1 TTSKVLLARSV
12 WPAKPGESWSRS
24 ASESVWR
31 AASALWGW
39 TSPRCFRRLMRRL
52 PPCFRPSVM
61 GLFRHWPPRW
71 CSNSTGARRVLSL
84 RGVSKSFGQTPAV
97 RDVDLDFAPHTTT
110 VLIGA
115 SGCGKSTL
123 LRLALGLVTP
133 DRGSVHLDGERLD
146 AESAPALRRRMG
158 YVIQDGGLF
167 PHLDARR
174 NVSLMARYL
183 GWEGER
189 TRQRVQDLA
198 RLARFPESAL
208 DRFPVQLSGGQRQRV
223 GLMRALLLDPEVL
236 LLDEPLAALDPLVRA
251 ELQDALRE
259 IFRDLGKTVVL
270 VTHDLAEA
278 AFFGD
283 RIVLLRDGSVE
294 QSGTLRDLVEAPA
307 DEYVSRFVRA

>member
-1 TTSKVLLARSV
+1 
-12 WPAKPGESWSRS
+12 
-24 ASESVWR
+24 
-31 AASALWGW
+31 
-39 TSPRCFRRLMRRL
+39 M
-52 PPCFRPSVM
+52 
-61 GLFRHWPPRW
+61 
-71 CSNSTGARRVLSL
+71 LSL
-84 RGVSKSFGQTPAV
+84 RGVSKSFGQTQAV
-97 RDVDLDFAPHTTT
+97 RNVDLDFAPCTTT

-123 LRLALGLVTP
+123 LRLALGLVAP
-133 DRGSVHLDGERLD
+133 DQGSVELDGEGVD
-146 AESAPALRRRMG
+146 ARSAPALRRRMG

-174 NVSLMARYL
+174 NVGLMARYL
-183 GWEGER
+183 RWEAER
-189 TRQRVQDLA
+189 TEQRVLELS
-198 RLARFPESAL
+198 RLTRFPETAL

-259 IFRDLGKTVVL
+259 IFRALGKTVVL

-283 RIVLLRDGSVE
+283 RIVLLRDGRVE
-294 QSGTLRDLVEAPA
+294 QSGTIRDLVEAPA
-307 DEYVSRFVRA
+307 DEYVRRFVRAHRTFQVNGAGARREA

>member
-1 TTSKVLLARSV
+1 
-12 WPAKPGESWSRS
+12 
-24 ASESVWR
+24 
-31 AASALWGW
+31 
-39 TSPRCFRRLMRRL
+39 
-52 PPCFRPSVM
+52 
-61 GLFRHWPPRW
+61 
-71 CSNSTGARRVLSL
+71 VLSL
-84 RGVSKSFGQTPAV
+84 RGVSKTFGMTPAV
-97 RDVDLDFAPHTTT
+97 RGIDLDFSPHTTT

-133 DRGSVHLDGERLD
+133 DRGSVHLDGERVD
-146 AESAPALRRRMG
+146 AQSAPALRRRMG

-167 PHLDARR
+167 PHLDARS
-174 NVSLMARYL
+174 NVGLMARYL
-183 GWEGER
+183 RWEGER
-189 TRQRVQDLA
+189 TRARVLELA
-198 RLARFPESAL
+198 RLTRFPEDAL

-278 AFFGD
+278 GFFSD
-283 RIVLLRDGSVE
+283 RIVLLRDGAVV
-294 QSGTLRDLVEAPA
+294 QSGTLQDLVEAPA
-307 DEYVSRFVRA
+307 DEYVGRFVRAQRTLHATGVEAGR

>member
-1 TTSKVLLARSV
+1 
-12 WPAKPGESWSRS
+12 
-24 ASESVWR
+24 
-31 AASALWGW
+31 
-39 TSPRCFRRLMRRL
+39 
-52 PPCFRPSVM
+52 
-61 GLFRHWPPRW
+61 
-71 CSNSTGARRVLSL
+71 VLSL

-97 RDVDLDFAPHTTT
+97 RGVDLDFAPHTTT

-146 AESAPALRRRMG
+146 AQSAPALRRRMG

-167 PHLDARR
+167 PHLDARH

-183 GWEGER
+183 RWEVER
-189 TRQRVQDLA
+189 TRQRVLDLA
-198 RLARFPESAL
+198 RLTRFPESAL

-294 QSGTLRDLVEAPA
+294 QSGTLRDLLEAPT
-307 DEYVSRFVRA
+307 DEYVSRFVRAQRTLHVVGAEAAR

>member
-1 TTSKVLLARSV
+1 
-12 WPAKPGESWSRS
+12 
-24 ASESVWR
+24 
-31 AASALWGW
+31 
-39 TSPRCFRRLMRRL
+39 
-52 PPCFRPSVM
+52 
-61 GLFRHWPPRW
+61 
-71 CSNSTGARRVLSL
+71 VLSL
-84 RGVSKSFGQTPAV
+84 RSVSKTFGQTPAV
-97 RDVDLDFAPHTTT
+97 RDVDLDFKPHTTT

-133 DRGSVHLDGERLD
+133 DRGSVLLDEELLD
-146 AESAPALRRRMG
+146 AKSAPLLRRRMG

-167 PHLDARR
+167 PHLDARS
-174 NVSLMARYL
+174 NVGLMAGYL
-183 GWEGER
+183 RWEGER
-189 TRQRVQDLA
+189 TKRRILELA
-198 RLARFPESAL
+198 RLTRFPEEGL

-251 ELQDALRE
+251 ELQDGLRE

-283 RIVLLRDGSVE
+283 RIVLLRDGSVL
-294 QSGTLRDLVEAPA
+294 QSGALRDLIDTPA
-307 DEYVSRFVRA
+307 DEYVSRFVRAQRTLHVPGVEVTP

>member
-1 TTSKVLLARSV
+1 
-12 WPAKPGESWSRS
+12 
-24 ASESVWR
+24 
-31 AASALWGW
+31 
-39 TSPRCFRRLMRRL
+39 
-52 PPCFRPSVM
+52 M

-146 AESAPALRRRMG
+146 AESAPALRHRMG

-307 DEYVSRFVRA
+307 DEYVSRFVRAQRTLHIVGAEAAR